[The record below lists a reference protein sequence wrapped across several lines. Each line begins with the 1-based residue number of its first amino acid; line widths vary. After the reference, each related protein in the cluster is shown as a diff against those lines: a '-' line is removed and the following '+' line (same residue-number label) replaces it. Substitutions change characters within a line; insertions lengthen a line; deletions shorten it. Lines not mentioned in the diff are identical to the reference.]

1 MKLEAGKRKIKFR
14 LIPLSSFKPKIMEQD
29 SLVEYGARRVIIT
42 ITAILCA
49 LLEIVDSTIVNVAL
63 NEMKGN
69 LGATLSEV
77 GWVITAYA
85 IGNVIIVPMT
95 SWLSQQFGR
104 RNYFAASI
112 IIFTVFSFL
121 CGNATNIWELVFFR
135 LMQGIG
141 GGALLVTSQTIIT
154 ESYPIEK
161 RSMAQAIYGLGVI
174 IGPTLGPPL
183 GGYIVDNY
191 SWPYIFYINIPIGIA
206 AVLMTLQF
214 VRSPKYSEK
223 RKAKDVDWYGIAL
236 LAAFVGSL
244 QYILEKGHEED
255 WFESKEIV
263 ILTIVAVIG
272 FILFLWRELSCKYP
286 VVELRVLKNGN
297 LRIGTA
303 MSFILGFGLYGST
316 FIVPLYTQSI
326 LGWTA
331 LQSGALM
338 IPAALTTA
346 VMMPIIGK
354 LLTRGVK
361 QQFLVSM
368 GLLIFFIYSFWG
380 YKILTPNTGKD
391 DFFWM
396 LMVRGAGL
404 GLLFI
409 PITSLSLST
418 LKGKE
423 IGQGAAFTGMMR
435 QLGGS
440 FGIAA
445 ITTFISN
452 QTSIHKANIAQH
464 LDANSF
470 DVQQRIAALKA
481 SFISKGFSPDVALQS
496 AYKLLDLSV
505 LKQASVLSYMDVFL
519 YLGLLFLICIP
530 FVLFVKER
538 KGREPIDVS
547 EAMH

>member
-1 MKLEAGKRKIKFR
+1 M
-14 LIPLSSFKPKIMEQD
+14 QD

-183 GGYIVDNY
+183 GGYIVDNF

-206 AVLMTLQF
+206 ATLMTLQF
-214 VRSPKYSEK
+214 VRSPKYAEK
-223 RKAKDVDWYGIAL
+223 RKVSDVDWIGIAL
-236 LAAFVGSL
+236 LAITVGSL
-244 QYILEKGHEED
+244 QFILERGHEED
-255 WFESKEIV
+255 WFESGMIV
-263 ILTIVAVIG
+263 TFTISAVLG
-272 FILFLWRELSCKYP
+272 FILFLWRELTFKYP
-286 VVELRVLKNGN
+286 IVELRVLKNGN
-297 LRIGTA
+297 LRIGTI
-303 MSFILGFGLYGST
+303 MSFVLGFGLYGST

-346 VMMPIIGK
+346 FMMPIIGR
-354 LLTRGVK
+354 LLSKGAK
-361 QQFLVSM
+361 QQILVSL
-368 GLLIFFIYSFWG
+368 GLFIFFIYSFWG
-380 YKILTPNTGKD
+380 YKILTPDTSKD
-391 DFFWM
+391 AFFWM
-396 LMVRGAGL
+396 LIVRGAGL

-418 LKGKE
+418 LKGQE

-445 ITTFISN
+445 ITTFI
-452 QTSIHKANIAQH
+452 ANAGQKYRLNLISH
-464 LDANSF
+464 LDENDFA
-470 DVQQRIAALKA
+470 VQQRLQALKG
-481 SFISKGFSPDVALQS
+481 SFMAKGMTPDAAMNA
-496 AYKLLDLSV
+496 AYKMLDLSV
-505 LKQASVLSYMDVFL
+505 TKQATVLSYMDVFL
-519 YLGLLFLICIP
+519 YLGVIFVICIP
-530 FVLFVKER
+530 FILFIKER
-538 KGREPIDVS
+538 KSKQKIDLS

>member
-1 MKLEAGKRKIKFR
+1 LTE
-14 LIPLSSFKPKIMEQD
+14 D

-42 ITAILCA
+42 VTAILCA

-112 IIFTVFSFL
+112 IIFTVCSFL

-135 LMQGIG
+135 LCQGIG

-154 ESYPIEK
+154 ESYPVAK
-161 RSMAQAIYGLGVI
+161 RGMSQAIYGLGVI

-183 GGYIVDNY
+183 GGFIVDNY
-191 SWPYIFYINIPIGIA
+191 SWPYIFYINIPIGIIA
-206 AVLMTLQF
+206 TIMTLQF
-214 VRSPKYSEK
+214 VRSPKYAEK
-223 RKAKDVDWYGIAL
+223 RKARDVDWIGIAL

-255 WFESKEIV
+255 WFESN
-263 ILTIVAVIG
+263 TIVTLSVVAVFG
-272 FILFLWRELSCKYP
+272 FVLFLWRELTFRFP
-286 VVELRVLKNGN
+286 IVELRVLKNGN
-297 LRIGTA
+297 LRIGTI

-331 LQSGALM
+331 LQAGALM

-346 VMMPIIGK
+346 VMMPFIGR
-354 LLTRGVK
+354 LVSRGVK
-361 QQFLVSM
+361 QQYLVSA
-368 GLLIFFIYSFWG
+368 GLFIFFIYSVWG
-380 YKILTPNTGKD
+380 YNILTPDTGKQ

-396 LMVRGAGL
+396 LIVRGL
-404 GLLFI
+404 GLSMLFI
-409 PITSLSLST
+409 PITTLSLST
-418 LKGKE
+418 LKGQE

-440 FGIAA
+440 FGIAL

-452 QTSIHKANIAQH
+452 QTIKHSANLAEH
-464 LDANSF
+464 LNVNDV
-470 DVQQRIAALKA
+470 DVQQRISGLQAN
-481 SFISKGFSPDVALQS
+481 FMSKGMTPDVALQS
-496 AYKLLDLSV
+496 AYKVLDSSV
-505 LKQASVLSYMDVFL
+505 LKQATVLSYMDVFL
-519 YLGLLFLICIP
+519 YIGLLFLACVP
-530 FVLFVKER
+530 FVLIIKQR
-538 KGREPIDVS
+538 KGGKS
-547 EAMH
+547 F

>member
-1 MKLEAGKRKIKFR
+1 M
-14 LIPLSSFKPKIMEQD
+14 QD
-29 SLVEYGARRVIIT
+29 DLVEYGARRVIIT

-63 NEMKGN
+63 NDMKGN

-95 SWLSQQFGR
+95 SWLSAQFGR

-112 IIFTVFSFL
+112 IIFTIFSFL
-121 CGNATNIWELVFFR
+121 CGNATSIWELVFFR

-154 ESYPIEK
+154 ESYPLAK

-183 GGYIVDNY
+183 GGYIVDNFT
-191 SWPYIFYINIPIGIA
+191 WPYIFYINIPIGIA
-206 AVLMTLQF
+206 ATLMTLQF
-214 VRSPKYSEK
+214 VRSPKFAEK
-223 RKAKDVDWYGIAL
+223 RKAKDVDWLGIGL

-244 QYILEKGHEED
+244 QYILEKGHEDD
-255 WFESKEIV
+255 WFDSKV
-263 ILTIVAVIG
+263 IITLTAVAVIG
-272 FILFLWRELSCKYP
+272 FILFLWRELTFRYP
-286 VVELRVLKNGN
+286 IVELRVLKNGN
-297 LRIGTA
+297 LRIGTV

-316 FIVPLYTQSI
+316 FIVPLYTQSVM
-326 LGWTA
+326 GWTA
-331 LQSGALM
+331 LESGALM

-346 VMMPIIGK
+346 VMMPIIGR

-361 QQFLVSM
+361 QQILVSL
-368 GLLIFFIYSFWG
+368 GLLLFFVYSFWG
-380 YKILTPNTGKD
+380 YNIITPDTGKAA
-391 DFFWM
+391 FFWM
-396 LMVRGAGL
+396 LIVRGAGL

-409 PITSLSLST
+409 PITSLALST
-418 LKGKE
+418 LKGQE
-423 IGQGAAFTGMMR
+423 IGQGASFTGMMR

-452 QTSIHKANIAQH
+452 QTSIHRAALVSH
-464 LDANSF
+464 LDANDL
-470 DVQQRIAALKA
+470 DVQQRIAGMKA
-481 SFISKGFSPDVALQS
+481 MFQAKGFTPDVALQS

-505 LKQASVLSYMDVFL
+505 LKQATVLSYMDVFL
-519 YLGLLFLICIP
+519 YLGLLFLVCIP

-538 KGREPIDVS
+538 KGKGKANIDLGDL
-547 EAMH
+547 H